1 MRAAIKAWRG
11 QAEAFRCSL
20 AGTRIWR
27 VIGAAVLVWL
37 AMVGSGCAGKRTT
50 LAARAPVPPAATL
63 AHKKLPRL
71 PARPASQSLLAFH
84 PLAAPA
90 PPLVASRAPLAAPEQ
105 AAVAEQEEVP
115 APIDE
120 IEPVEAADARL
131 RGLVEQEMAAT
142 PFDLPLVVNDRV
154 LGIVNFFQTA
164 RGRKILE
171 TGLRRAGRYR
181 AMIERILE
189 EEGLPKDLLY
199 MAQAE
204 SSFQPTARSRMK
216 AVGLWQFM
224 ASRAQQ
230 YGLRVNWWVDE
241 RRDPEKSTRAAA
253 RHLRD
258 LYERFGDWYLA
269 IAAYNS
275 GPLTIERAVA
285 RTGYADF
292 WELLARN
299 VLPRETRNY
308 VPIILAVSVMA
319 KNPERYGVSVEPEPP
334 LAVQAVV
341 VEKPTD
347 LRLIAGAIGSDVPT
361 LRQLNPHLLHNVTP
375 RQPDFALYVPAGT
388 AETLRAALPA
398 MPEDQRV
405 LWPRHSVRR
414 GDTLSSIAL
423 RYRSSAAA
431 IAEVNGIGLRS
442 LLRVGQV
449 LLVPPTRSVQVVREL
464 VGHRSTRRSPPAEQA
479 ATPTVGGANGQ
490 TIYRVQPGDTL
501 WSLARRY
508 GTTVDALRRAN
519 EFLAA
524 RELRADDELVIP
536 H

>member
-1 MRAAIKAWRG
+1 MRAAKTVQRAATIALVVWV
-11 QAEAFRCSL
+11 AL
-20 AGTRIWR
+20 AG
-27 VIGAAVLVWL
+27 L
-37 AMVGSGCAGKRTT
+37 ACAGKRTAK
-50 LAARAPVPPAATL
+50 AARATVPPAAK
-63 AHKKLPRL
+63 AAQKGLPPV
-71 PARPASQSLLAFH
+71 PARSVPKTLLAFH
-84 PLAAPA
+84 PLTTFGERLLAPRQAGLAGKSAVQPQVEAATP
-90 PPLVASRAPLAAPEQ
+90 
-105 AAVAEQEEVP
+105 EQEEVP

-120 IEPVEAADARL
+120 IEPVGSADARL
-131 RGLVEQEMAAT
+131 RGLVEQEVASTA
-142 PFDLPLVVNDRV
+142 FDLPLVVNERV
-154 LGIVNFFQTA
+154 LGVVNFFQTA

-189 EEGLPKDLLY
+189 EEGLPKDLIYL
-199 MAQAE
+199 AQAE
-204 SSFQPTARSRMK
+204 SAFQPTARSRMK
-216 AVGLWQFM
+216 AVGLWQFI

-275 GPLTIERAVA
+275 GPITIERAVA

-334 LAVQAVV
+334 LAVEAVT

-347 LRLIAGAIGSDVPT
+347 LRLVAEAIGSDVRT
-361 LRQLNPHLLHNVTP
+361 LRELNPHLLHNVTP
-375 RQPDFALYVPAGT
+375 RQPDFALYVPAGA
-388 AETLRAALPA
+388 AETLRAALPE

-405 LWPRHSVRR
+405 LWPRHAVRR

-423 RYRSSAAA
+423 RYRSSVAA
-431 IAEVNGIGLRS
+431 IAEVNGISLRS
-442 LLRVGQV
+442 LLRPGQV
-449 LLVPPTRSVQVVREL
+449 LLVPPTRSVEVAREL
-464 VGHRSTRRSPPAEQA
+464 VGNLPDRQAGRARRGTAPAEQA
-479 ATPTVGGANGQ
+479 RSGEQTGNGQ
-490 TIYRVQPGDTL
+490 RLYRVQPGDTL

-508 GTTVDALRRAN
+508 GTTVEALRRAN
-519 EFLAA
+519 EFLAT
-524 RELRADDELVIP
+524 RELRADDELIIP